1 MYALERAS
9 AQLKQKLQQAVEELT
24 GGPVAEPVTLEVPP
38 RAELGDLSSPVAM
51 KLARALRR
59 PPLVLAQELAGR
71 LRHELPESIQDV
83 TVAPP
88 GYVNFT
94 YAPAL
99 LAGVLEEIRIAG
111 PSYGGSTAGRG
122 SKVVIEHTNINPNKA
137 AHIGHLRNACLGD
150 TLARCHQLLGH
161 QVEVQNYIDDTG
173 AAVADIV
180 VGLTVLGHSLPTD
193 RPIDHFCWDL
203 YTSVNAEYAREPQL
217 LKERARVLQEIEE
230 GEDPTAQLALAVATR
245 IVHRHLETMWAFGV
259 DYDLLTWEGHI
270 LRLGLW
276 KAAFERLCASPG
288 LDREEQGPNAGCWVV
303 RLSGHPEF
311 SGLENPD
318 KVLVRSNGTATYVA
332 KDIAYQMWK
341 FGLLGLDFG
350 YEPFRVQPSGRQL
363 WSTRVGGGNPSG
375 QTFGHAQRVINVID
389 IRQKYLQDILRVALE
404 TLGYPREAAQSV
416 HFGYEVV
423 ALSPSTAAELGV
435 QEAAEG
441 SKGMYAMAGR
451 QGIGVKVDDLLERMI
466 HKTMAEVGARR
477 PDLSEQ
483 TRHTLASQI
492 ATTAIR
498 YYMLKFHPGSTVVF
512 DFDEALNLQGNSAP
526 YLQYA
531 LARAHSILRRAG
543 TRGDSTVAA
552 PPLLPAERNMVLAM
566 GAFPGVL
573 NFATASLQ
581 PSALAEYAY
590 RLAGAFTAFYE
601 ASPVLNAPEP
611 LRQFRLGLVDAFCST
626 MTALMGVLGL
636 TVLDAM

>member
-1 MYALERAS
+1 LYALERAS
-9 AQLKQKLQQAVEELT
+9 AQLKQKLQQAVEQLA
-24 GGPVAEPVTLEVPP
+24 GGPATDPVALEVPP
-38 RAELGDLSSPVAM
+38 RAEFGDLSSPVAM
-51 KLARALRR
+51 KLARTLRR
-59 PPLVLAQELAGR
+59 SPLALAKELAGR
-71 LRHELPESIQDV
+71 LEDDLPDAIQGV

-94 YAPAL
+94 YAPSL
-99 LAGVLEEIRIAG
+99 ITEILAEVRIAG
-111 PSYGGSTAGRG
+111 SSYGCSTSGRG
-122 SKVVIEHTNINPNKA
+122 TKVVIEHTNINPNKA

-150 TLARCHQLLGH
+150 TLARCHQLLGY

-180 VGLTVLGHSLPTD
+180 VGLTVLGHQLLDD

-203 YTSVNAEYAREPQL
+203 YTAVNAEYARSPQL
-217 LKERARVLQEIEE
+217 LQARARVLQEIEE
-230 GEDPTAQLALAVATR
+230 GDNPTAELARSVATR

-276 KAAFERLCASPG
+276 KAAFARLCASPA
-288 LDREEQGPNAGCWVV
+288 LEREEQGPNLGCWMV

-311 SGLENPD
+311 AGLENPD

-350 YEPFRVQPSGRQL
+350 YAPFRVQPSGRQL
-363 WSTRVGGGNPSG
+363 WTTQVGEENLSG

-404 TLGYPREAAQSV
+404 TLGYPQEAAQSV

-441 SKGMYAMAGR
+441 GKGMYAMAGR
-451 QGIGVKVDDLLERMI
+451 QGIGVKVDDLLDRMVQ
-466 HKTMAEVGARR
+466 KTLAEVSSRR
-477 PDLSEQ
+477 PDLDAEN
-483 TRHTLASQI
+483 RRVLASQI

-512 DFDEALNLQGNSAP
+512 DFDEALNLQGNSGP

-543 TRGDSTVAA
+543 TRGDATGTLPV
-552 PPLLPAERNMVLAM
+552 LLPAERSLVLAM

-573 NFATASLQ
+573 SFATAALQ
-581 PSALAEYAY
+581 PSALAEHAY

-601 ASPVLNAPEP
+601 AAPVLTAPEP

-626 MTALMGVLGL
+626 MTALMGALGL
-636 TVLDAM
+636 SGLDAM

>member
-1 MYALERAS
+1 LYALERAN
-9 AQLKQKLQQAVEELT
+9 AQLKQKLQQAVEHLAQ
-24 GGPVAEPVTLEVPP
+24 GPVAEPVTLEVPP
-38 RAELGDLSSPVAM
+38 RAEFGDLSSPVAM
-51 KLARALRR
+51 KLARTLRR
-59 PPLVLAQELAGR
+59 SPLVLANELADR
-71 LRHELPESIQDV
+71 LEDDLPDSIQGVD
-83 TVAPP
+83 VAPP

-94 YAPAL
+94 YAPSLIA
-99 LAGVLEEIRIAG
+99 AVLGEIRIAG
-111 PSYGGSTAGRG
+111 PSYGSSTVGRG
-122 SKVVIEHTNINPNKA
+122 IKVVIEHTNINPNKA

-180 VGLTVLGHSLPTD
+180 VGLTVLGQSLPND

-203 YTSVNAEYAREPQL
+203 YTMVNAEYARCPEL
-217 LKERARVLQEIEE
+217 LKERARVLREIEE
-230 GEDPTAQLALAVATR
+230 GEDPTAELALSVATR

-288 LDREEQGPNAGCWVV
+288 LEKEEQGPNAGCWIV

-311 SGLENPD
+311 AGLENPD

-363 WSTRVGGGNPSG
+363 WSTRLGGGNPSG

-404 TLGYPREAAQSV
+404 TLGYPQEAAQSV

-441 SKGMYAMAGR
+441 TKGMYAMAGR
-451 QGIGVKVDDLLERMI
+451 QGIGVKVDDLLERMVG
-466 HKTMAEVGARR
+466 KTFAEVTSRR
-477 PDLSEQ
+477 PDLDAQ
-483 TRHTLASQI
+483 GRHALAFQI

-498 YYMLKFHPGSTVVF
+498 YYMLKYHPGSTVVF

-543 TRGDSTVAA
+543 TRGDATGAHPVML
-552 PPLLPAERNMVLAM
+552 PPERTLILTM

-573 NFATASLQ
+573 AFATASLQ

-611 LRQFRLGLVDAFCST
+611 LRQFRLGLVDAFSTT
-626 MTALMGVLGL
+626 MTALMGALGL